1 MKKLTCLLFCLYFFE
16 IINAQNTILMNRGT
30 WLTMKGNVHLVLG
43 AGRFI
48 NNGELNGSTGT
59 LYFGG
64 AVNFAGTGNTMVQ
77 HLTVAHSSSSVSVL
91 NSPISVTNTATV
103 MFGNFDANNN
113 LMIRSDMNDIANM
126 VVSGAPTGIVNG
138 IVTRATVRIGS
149 CPSFTTTL
157 SLNISGPMLTY
168 QWQSSADSSNWET
181 INGATSEVYSPII
194 TSTAYYRC
202 FVSAI
207 NTSFTNMVPGI
218 KLVMDTPRATI
229 AGVTKLIKGGTA
241 TLTGVTSGGNWRSS
255 NPDVVSIDSNGR
267 MTGRIAGT
275 ATITYTVTNSW
286 GCSASTSSVITVS
299 DRPRVITTNPAAV
312 CAPAIVDL
320 THADITIGSDSAL
333 SYSYYSDTAAT
344 NLLTNPTMIKISGT
358 YYIKGTNS
366 SGVASIPAPV
376 IITINQPPSGN
387 ITASQGTILCGTS
400 ATVALNITGG
410 DTYTWFKNGIVITGV
425 TGNELIVTGAGEYT
439 ANLLST
445 NGCQAVAGNTI
456 AVTLI
461 EAPKAAFTYD
471 SYCINNPILFNNLS
485 IVTGS
490 GQVRFLWSD
499 NNGRNST
506 ATSPLFTY
514 AQPGNISM
522 KLTVTSLICPA
533 LADSMV
539 QLIAIEQPVSPIRM
553 QSVNAVINESLGLQA
568 RNFGSSYSWAPAT
581 GLSNATIANPKATL
595 IAEQEYRINIKKS
608 SSCITVDTLL
618 VRLYDNRVFVPNVFS
633 PNGDGVNDKLFV
645 NLAGVKQL
653 HSFRV
658 FNRYGRIVFET
669 GDATTG
675 WDGRFNNTLLPM
687 DTYVWMVEVTDSLGR
702 VTKKTGNVTLLR

>member
-1 MKKLTCLLFCLYFFE
+1 MKILICLIPCLCVFAG
-16 IINAQNTILMNRGT
+16 IHAQNTIQITGGT
-30 WLTMKGNVHLVLG
+30 RLTMNGNVHLVVG
-43 AGRFI
+43 AGSFI

-59 LYFGG
+59 LLFGG
-64 AVNFAGTGNTMVQ
+64 PVSFDGKGSTMVE
-77 HLTVAHSSSSVSVL
+77 HFTIAHSSSSVSVL
-91 NSPISVTNTATV
+91 NAPISVTHTATV

-113 LMIRSDMNDIANM
+113 LMIRSDMNNIANM
-126 VVSGAPTGIVNG
+126 VVHGAPTGIVNG
-138 IVTRATVRIGS
+138 IVTRATNSIGS
-149 CPSFTTTL
+149 CPSYTTTL
-157 SLNISGPMLTY
+157 TLNISGPMLTY
-168 QWQSSADSSNWET
+168 QWLSSADSLNWET
-181 INGATSEVYSPII
+181 INGATSEVYSPTI

-229 AGVTKLIKGGTA
+229 TGVTKLIKGDTA
-241 TLTGVTSGGNWRSS
+241 TLTGIASGGNWRSS

-267 MTGRIAGT
+267 MTGKIAGT

-286 GCSASTSSVITVS
+286 GCSASTSSGITVS
-299 DRPRVITTNPAAV
+299 DRPRVLITNPAAV

-320 THADITIGSDSAL
+320 TLADITIGSDSAL
-333 SYSYYSDTAAT
+333 SYSYYSDAAAT
-344 NLLTNPTMIKISGT
+344 NLLTNPKMIEASGS

-366 SGVASIPAPV
+366 AGIASIPAPV
-376 IITINQPPSGN
+376 IVTINQPPSGN
-387 ITASQGTILCGTS
+387 IIASQGTILCGSS
-400 ATVALNITGG
+400 ATVTLNITGG
-410 DTYTWFKNGIVITGV
+410 NSYTWFKNGIVITGV
-425 TGNELIVTGAGEYT
+425 TGNELTVTGAGDYT

-461 EAPKAAFTYD
+461 ESPKAAFTYD

-485 IVTGS
+485 IVTES
-490 GQVRFLWSD
+490 GQFRFLWSD
-499 NNGRNST
+499 DQGRNST

-514 AQPGNISM
+514 TQPGNVSM
-522 KLTVTSLICPA
+522 KLKVTSLICPA
-533 LADSMV
+533 LADSMI

-581 GLSNATIANPKATL
+581 GLSNATIANPTTTL
-595 IAEQEYRINIKKS
+595 IAEQEYRISIKKP

-618 VRLYDNRVFVPNVFS
+618 VRVYDNRVFVPNVFS
-633 PNGDGVNDKLFV
+633 PNGDGINDKLFV
-645 NLAGVKQL
+645 NLAGVIQL
-653 HSFRV
+653 QYFRV
-658 FNRYGRIVFET
+658 FNRYGKIVFET
-669 GDATTG
+669 GNATTG
-675 WDGRFNNTLLPM
+675 WDGRFHNTLLPM
-687 DTYVWMVEVTDSLGR
+687 DTYVWMVEIIDSLGR